1 MKTKPTKPNFQAY
14 LQVYKMQIIRS
25 MTYKFDVYG
34 NILMQSIIMLAS
46 SFFWKALYAD
56 KGSVQS
62 VNADSMMVYTVVS
75 SMISVVLLTNVERRI
90 TTSVSKGTIAIDMMR
105 PVDIYKI
112 FFAEDLAGTTAL
124 IFQNL
129 IPVFVIG
136 SILIGVPV
144 PASLFG
150 FVLFLCSLFMAYWI
164 NWLMAVTFGMLSF
177 QVINMDALIQVK
189 KHLIRLL
196 SGSIIPLWFFPDT
209 LRAVLECLPFAY
221 LYQLPLN
228 LYIGKYDTGYL
239 AKAFSIQALWLCIFA
254 VLFMVCR
261 KKAEN
266 KIMIQGG

>member
-1 MKTKPTKPNFQAY
+1 MKQKSDFHAY
-14 LQVYKMQIIRS
+14 LQIYKMQIIRS

-46 SFFWKALYAD
+46 AFFWKALYAG

-62 VNADSMMVYTVVS
+62 VNADSMMIYTVVS
-75 SMISVVLLTNVERRI
+75 SMISVVLTTNVERRI
-90 TTSVSKGTIAIDMMR
+90 TESVSRGTIAIDMMR
-105 PVDIYKI
+105 PIDIYKS

-129 IPVFVIG
+129 LPVFVIG
-136 SILIGVPV
+136 SLLVSVPV
-144 PASLFG
+144 PASPSAFA
-150 FVLFLCSLFMAYWI
+150 LFLFSLFMAYTI

-177 QVINMDALIQVK
+177 KVINMDALIQVK

-196 SGSIIPLWFFPDT
+196 SGSIIPLWFFPDA
-209 LRAVLECLPFAY
+209 LRTVLECLPFAY

-228 LYIGKYDTGYL
+228 LYIGKYDIGYL
-239 AKAFSIQALWLCIFA
+239 AKAFSIQILWLCIFL
-254 VLFMVCR
+254 VLFAVCR
-261 KKAEN
+261 KKAAD